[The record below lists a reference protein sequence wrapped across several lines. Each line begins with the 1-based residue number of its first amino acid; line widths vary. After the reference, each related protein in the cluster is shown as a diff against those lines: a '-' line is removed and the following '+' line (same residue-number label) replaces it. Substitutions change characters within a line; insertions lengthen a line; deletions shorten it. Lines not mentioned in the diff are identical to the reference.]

1 MYDATT
7 ENPLGSEKVSK
18 LLRKFAVPSI
28 IAMVVSGCYNIVD
41 QLFIGNIIGELGNAA
56 TNVAFP
62 LTNMCLALGLMLGIG
77 GAAGF
82 NLRLGAGKKDEAP
95 YFFRNSL
102 TLLVIAGVVL
112 LIVTEIWLDPILRLC
127 GSPDSV
133 MPYARE
139 YLGIT
144 AIGFP
149 FFIFSTGAGHL
160 LRADGSPNL
169 IMITNVIGTLIN
181 IGLDALFMIGFD
193 WGIAGAAWATIIGQA
208 VAALIQFICLLKP
221 KTVEMMAKHYIP
233 HPKYAAKCATLGL
246 APFANQISL
255 MIVQI
260 VLNNSLRYYGAQSMF
275 GEEIPIAIAGII
287 MKVGTIFSGIVIG
300 LSQGNQP
307 ILSFNYGAKKY
318 RRVKEAFYVSLLVA
332 FIISICSFAIYQLCP
347 DFILGLFG
355 EGTEEYF
362 IFGRMFF
369 RKYLFFACLF
379 FIQMLSANMFTAIG
393 KPWKGMF
400 LSLTRQIIYLLP
412 LMLIFPRFWG
422 IEGIIYAQPA
432 ADFLAI
438 STAIIMDVI
447 EYRKPEF
454 RNEKGVLKEILFKKK
469 TAESCEK

>member
-7 ENPLGSEKVSK
+7 DNPLGNEKIST
-18 LLRKFAVPSI
+18 LLRKFAIPSI

-41 QLFIGNIIGELGNAA
+41 QLFIGNTIGELGNAA

-102 TLLVIAGVVL
+102 TLLLLVGVIL
-112 LIVTEIWLDPILRLC
+112 LIITEVWLDPILRLC
-127 GSPDSV
+127 GSPETV
-133 MPYARE
+133 MPYARD

-144 AIGFP
+144 AVGFP
-149 FFIFSTGAGHL
+149 FFIFSVGAGHL

-169 IMITNVIGTLIN
+169 IMVTNVVGTLIN
-181 IGLDALFMIGFD
+181 IGLDAWFMLGLD
-193 WGIAGAAWATIIGQA
+193 WGIAGAAWATVIGQF
-208 VAALIQFICLLKP
+208 VAAVIQFICLLKP
-221 KTVEMMAKHYIP
+221 KTIEMSAKHYIP
-233 HPKYAAKCATLGL
+233 RPKYAATCAALGL
-246 APFANQISL
+246 APFANQVSL

-260 VLNNSLRYYGAQSMF
+260 VLNNSLKIYGGQSIF
-275 GEEIPIAIAGII
+275 GEEIPIAISGII
-287 MKVGTIFSGIVIG
+287 LKVGTIFSGIVIG

-307 ILSFNYGAKKY
+307 VLSFNYGAKKY
-318 RRVKEAFYVSLLVA
+318 RRVKEAYYYSLIVA
-332 FIISICSFAIYQLCP
+332 FIISILSFALYQLFP

-355 EGTEEYF
+355 EGSEEYF
-362 IFGRMFF
+362 ILGRMFF

-412 LMLIFPRFWG
+412 LMLVFPHFMG

-438 STAIIMDVI
+438 ATAIIMVVI
-447 EYRKPEF
+447 EFRKPEF
-454 RNEKGVLKEILFKKK
+454 RNEKGVLKEIFRKKP
-469 TAESCEK
+469 TENNL